1 MALAPGLCHNARMQ
15 QKNDNVAKIKSQSP
29 LVQTVLALDHQFAEL
44 ERLSAKIND
53 CEMKSDS
60 DFEQL
65 QHLMGRFSE
74 CGNAISGE
82 VVQLSQALND
92 ARASAEA
99 AAQKVGARAEQ
110 LQAWQ
115 GERQKKMLA
124 FHQLGEKVKG
134 LTGSLQE
141 LRRPEGV
148 PATDEDRARIA
159 KRLSELETE
168 LAPLI
173 EEAQAIK
180 EDAARSRM
188 RELETGA
195 HALGQSLR
203 AMSTK
208 LGSLQPGQVLQ

>member
-1 MALAPGLCHNARMQ
+1 MQ
-15 QKNDNVAKIKSQSP
+15 QNNEGNVAKIKSQSP

-44 ERLSAKIND
+44 ERLSRKISE

-82 VVQLSQALND
+82 VVQLSQALNE

-134 LTGSLQE
+134 LTSSLQE

-148 PATDEDRARIA
+148 PATDEDRARIT
-159 KRLSELETE
+159 KRLSELEAE

-173 EEAQAIK
+173 AEAQAIK
-180 EDAARSRM
+180 DDASKSRM

-195 HALGQSLR
+195 HALGQSLQ
-203 AMSTK
+203 AMSKK
-208 LGSLQPGQVLQ
+208 LGSLQSGQVLQ